1 MSTNKTSNYR
11 LHKWEP
17 QDDFLRS
24 EFNENF
30 AAIDEAL
37 KGKAEVVFGT
47 YTGTKSSKR
56 TINLGFT
63 PSLLLLM
70 GESGLG
76 SSYSGGLTAPGHPL
90 KNQSFIYLAVVEGGF
105 QVSYSTNIA
114 YTNSWNSIYSYLAF
128 R

>member
-1 MSTNKTSNYR
+1 MSTNKTPNYR

-17 QDDFLRS
+17 QDHFLRS

-37 KGKAEVVFGT
+37 SSKTEVIFGT
-47 YTGTKSSKR
+47 YTGTGTSSR
-56 TINLGFT
+56 IIALDFT
-63 PSLLLLM
+63 PSVLFLLP
-70 GESGLG
+70 ENG
-76 SSYSGGLTAPGHPL
+76 SYRGGLVAPGHSL

-114 YTNSWNSIYSYLAF
+114 YTNSRNSIYSYLAF